1 MKASEVA
8 EGIFRLS
15 ANIGSD
21 MLFEGIW
28 PLPHGAS
35 MNSYLVKGRDVA
47 IIDGVC
53 DWDGVPETLYAQFD
67 QLGVKAE
74 NIRYVVINHT
84 EPDHTG
90 WLRSFSSMTRDFEV
104 LITAKGLE
112 LGKAF
117 YDLDVPCRV
126 VKSGD
131 SVDLG
136 NGKKLV
142 FEETPN
148 VHWPDTMVTFEPST
162 GTLMCCD
169 AFGTF
174 GAVDQALYDDQ
185 LDETR
190 LDFFE
195 REALRYYANIVGRFS
210 MAVDKAIAKVRALD
224 VRIVAPGHGPVWRR
238 DPDRIVNLYE
248 RLASYAKGPAR
259 PLVTVL
265 WGSMYGNTQ
274 KTVTPLLE
282 GIADEGVET
291 VAYQVPQSHIGD
303 ILASAWESTGIAL
316 AMPTYEFQMFPP
328 MAAILD
334 ELGRKHVKGKL
345 ALRTGS
351 FGWSGGA
358 QRELDEIVQRQKMGW
373 RFLEPVEFR
382 GAPGADDLELIRQRG
397 RELARQVRETALAD
411 VPAL

>member
-8 EGIFRLS
+8 DGIFRLS
-15 ANIGSD
+15 ANIGSN

-28 PLPHGAS
+28 PLPNGAS

-47 IIDGVC
+47 IIDGVGA
-53 DWDGVPETLYAQFD
+53 WDGVPETLYAQFA
-67 QLGVKAE
+67 QVGVKVE
-74 NIRYVVINHT
+74 DIRYVVINHT

-90 WLRSFSSMTRDFEV
+90 WLRSFASMTSDFEV

-112 LGKAF
+112 LAKAF
-117 YDLDVPCRV
+117 YDLDVPYRV

-136 NGKKLV
+136 NGKQLV
-142 FEETPN
+142 FEEAPN
-148 VHWPDTMVTFEPST
+148 VHWPDTMVTFEPTT
-162 GTLMCCD
+162 GCLFCCD

-174 GAVDQALYDDQ
+174 GAVDEASYDDQ
-185 LDETR
+185 LDESQ
-190 LDFFE
+190 LKFYE

-210 MAVDKAIAKVRALD
+210 MAVNKAIDKVRKLD
-224 VRIVAPGHGPVWRR
+224 VRIVAPGHGPVWRQN
-238 DPDRIVNLYE
+238 PERIIRLYE
-248 RLASYAKGPAR
+248 RLASYAKGPAK

-265 WGSMYGNTQ
+265 WGSMYGNTE
-274 KTVTPLLE
+274 KIVAPLLE
-282 GIADEGVET
+282 GIAAEGVES
-291 VAYQVPQSHIGD
+291 VVYQVPQSHIGD

-328 MAAILD
+328 MATILD
-334 ELGRKHVKGKL
+334 ELGRKHVKAKL
-345 ALRTGS
+345 ALRAGS

-358 QRELDEIVQRQKMGW
+358 QRELDEIVARQKMGW

-382 GAPGADDLELIRQRG
+382 GAPGEEDLQRIRQGG
-397 RELARQVRETALAD
+397 RDLARQVRETALTDA
-411 VPAL
+411 